1 MQVRFWG
8 TRGSFAKPGASTVR
22 YGGNTSCVQVVSSA
36 GTLLIIDCGT
46 GAHELGQMLMRQE
59 KQPIKGHILI
69 SHTHWDHIQGIP
81 FFAPL
86 FIPGNSW
93 DFYAP
98 QGFGESLRDT
108 LGGQMEYTY
117 FPVTP
122 DAFGA
127 EVRYNN
133 LTEGSFRIDDIVI
146 HTRYLNHPALTL
158 AYRIEVDGVAIV
170 YSCDHEP
177 HSRQLAM
184 GEGPI
189 EGEDRLHA
197 EFFRGAD
204 LVIHDAQYTPAE
216 YATKIGW
223 GHSTAEY
230 AVKMCQSVGVKR
242 VALTHHDPMRTD
254 DAIDELMTALHKRI
268 GPDDVTHVFAAAEGM
283 ILDLDAPEAVP
294 VAPEPEEPTLE
305 STLAAFGV
313 TDGEPPLLLLV
324 TADGALSDKIM
335 QAIAQEPVKIVR
347 AQNRETALRLYVDR
361 QPRLVIID
369 NELPGTNAPELV
381 QAIRSLPDAPP
392 VETPIMILS
401 TVAKPDDFTLEV
413 CTDWVQ
419 APFSPEYARTRI
431 RTWLMR
437 GEFRWVRASIPED
450 EAERLAALRALNLLD
465 TPPEDRFDRYT
476 RIAAALFNAP
486 VALVTLVDADRQWFK
501 SCVGTDMTESSR
513 EVSFC
518 AHALHRRDVMVVP
531 DAILDKRFADNPVVT
546 GGPRIRFY
554 AGVPLFLPDNH
565 CVGTLCVLDQRPRLF
580 SEDDIRLLADLGKM
594 VELELLNLDATAQ
607 PVARMTA

>member
-46 GAHELGQMLMRQE
+46 GAHELGQLLMRQE

-133 LTEGSFRIDDIVI
+133 LTEGSFRIDDIVV

-230 AVKMCQSVGVKR
+230 AVKMCQSVGR
-242 VALTHHDPMRTD
+242 QAGRADPPRS
-254 DAIDELMTALHKRI
+254 DAHRRRDRR
-268 GPDDVTHVFAAAEGM
+268 
-283 ILDLDAPEAVP
+283 
-294 VAPEPEEPTLE
+294 
-305 STLAAFGV
+305 S
-313 TDGEPPLLLLV
+313 DG
-324 TADGALSDKIM
+324 GA
-335 QAIAQEPVKIVR
+335 AQE
-347 AQNRETALRLYVDR
+347 DR
-361 QPRLVIID
+361 SRRRHPRLRRRRRH
-369 NELPGTNAPELV
+369 GA
-381 QAIRSLPDAPP
+381 RSRRAR
-392 VETPIMILS
+392 S
-401 TVAKPDDFTLEV
+401 GAGR
-413 CTDWVQ
+413 
-419 APFSPEYARTRI
+419 ARTRGADA
-431 RTWLMR
+431 RDHAR
-437 GEFRWVRASIPED
+437 GVR
-450 EAERLAALRALNLLD
+450 RHRRRAALV
-465 TPPEDRFDRYT
+465 
-476 RIAAALFNAP
+476 AA
-486 VALVTLVDADRQWFK
+486 R
-501 SCVGTDMTESSR
+501 
-513 EVSFC
+513 
-518 AHALHRRDVMVVP
+518 HRRRRRVRQDH
-531 DAILDKRFADNPVVT
+531 
-546 GGPRIRFY
+546 
-554 AGVPLFLPDNH
+554 AGDRAGAGEDLARA
-565 CVGTLCVLDQRPRLF
+565 GSARPRC
-580 SEDDIRLLADLGKM
+580 GC
-594 VELELLNLDATAQ
+594 TAIGSR
-607 PVARMTA
+607 AW